1 MHVFSNR
8 LQMMSKCGQKKKKST
23 QGPAECV
30 TNVLTHFDVFCD
42 LLLLNRPMAT
52 WNQFAL

>member
-1 MHVFSNR
+1 MCSVTETTDDVKMWSE
-8 LQMMSKCGQKKKKST
+8 KKKST
-23 QGPAECV
+23 QGTAECV